1 MENVSLQKS
10 ILMDAYAEVS
20 YVLDILGNKYKDKI
34 PKKILDCIYKNK
46 NNNYIFDEN
55 TDIQKIKFNRN
66 TLIIISILNLKYW
79 EKDENEIK
87 RLKKIYSTN
96 EQIYQRKINEYK
108 NDNWIKRDKREP
120 VKVHEEKKLIIL
132 KNESIWSKIKRF
144 IKNIFQK

>member
-1 MENVSLQKS
+1 MENVSLQNS

-96 EQIYQRKINEYK
+96 
-108 NDNWIKRDKREP
+108 
-120 VKVHEEKKLIIL
+120 
-132 KNESIWSKIKRF
+132 
-144 IKNIFQK
+144 

>member
-79 EKDENEIK
+79 EKDEIEIK

-96 EQIYQRKINEYK
+96 EQIYQKKINEYK

-120 VKVHEEKKLIIL
+120 VKVHEEKNLIIL